1 MCGSNLQNA
10 FSIGWNKTQQSA
22 SYCIEIN
29 PMPVKSQMVVNAFA
43 IWSLVY
49 FDGIFLLIKI
59 NMEKR
64 RISNAF
70 HECINLRL
78 TSLSV
83 ATLAHIYKVV
93 WWNYASS
100 MKYAQHTHLKCR
112 THNIHTQC
120 KLMAKI
126 YPYIVLNWYGI
137 CSVAMRVTNFISKFV
152 FMPIFLSHAFLA
164 LKLYRH
170 MTWRHITQ
178 IHLLVVR

>member
-1 MCGSNLQNA
+1 MCGSDLQNA
-10 FSIGWNKTQQSA
+10 FSIGWNKTEQSA

-29 PMPVKSQMVVNAFA
+29 PMPVKSQMVVKAFA

-83 ATLAHIYKVV
+83 ATLAHIYKVM

-100 MKYAQHTHLKCR
+100 MKYAHTFKVQNTQYPYRMQTHGWNIPLYCWIGMVFAQLPCELPISFQSLFLCLSFFR
-112 THNIHTQC
+112 THFWH
-120 KLMAKI
+120 
-126 YPYIVLNWYGI
+126 
-137 CSVAMRVTNFISKFV
+137 
-152 FMPIFLSHAFLA
+152 
-164 LKLYRH
+164 
-170 MTWRHITQ
+170 
-178 IHLLVVR
+178 